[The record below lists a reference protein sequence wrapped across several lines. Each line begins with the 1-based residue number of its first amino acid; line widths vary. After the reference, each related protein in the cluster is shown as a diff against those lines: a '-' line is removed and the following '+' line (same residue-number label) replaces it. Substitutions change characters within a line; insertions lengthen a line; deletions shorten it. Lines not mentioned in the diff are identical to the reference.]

1 MIKLLQNLALL
12 HLSMKRRLF
21 IALMLLAI
29 TTTVTLSVASS
40 TQASSTQPSSLRS
53 LAEQRG
59 IAVGAAVAAKPL
71 RHELTYRQVLA
82 REFNII
88 TPENAMK
95 FEQLRPERNAYHF
108 TNADAIVA
116 FAKANQMQ
124 VRGHTLVWHNQLP
137 KWLTEGKF
145 SREELISILQNYIQT
160 VVSHYRGQLLS
171 WDVVNEAIAGDGS
184 LRDTIWLRG
193 IGPKYIEMAFLWA
206 HQADP
211 QVRLFYNDYGG
222 EGLGKKSD
230 AIFALVRDLRQ
241 RGVPIQGVGLQM
253 HVSVNSPPK
262 SADVAANIQRLHDLG
277 LEVQIT
283 EMDVKIQ
290 NGTGT
295 LAERFA
301 TQAGIYK
308 DMLGVCLSAANCK
321 AFVMWGFTDRYSWIP
336 WFTKKPDAPLI
347 FDQAY
352 HPKPAYNALRE
363 VLQKSTFSY

>member
-1 MIKLLQNLALL
+1 MIKLPQNLTLL
-12 HLSMKRRLF
+12 HWSIKRGLF
-21 IALMLLAI
+21 IALMLLALV
-29 TTTVTLSVASS
+29 TTVTLSL
-40 TQASSTQPSSLRS
+40 ASSTQPSSLRS
-53 LAEQRG
+53 IAQHRG
-59 IAVGAAVAAKPL
+59 ISIGAAVDVSPL
-71 RHELTYRQVLA
+71 RNELTYKQVLA
-82 REFNII
+82 SEFNTM

-95 FEQLRPERNAYHF
+95 FQPLQPARNTYHF
-108 TNADAIVA
+108 TNADIIVA

-145 SREELISILQNYIQT
+145 SREELLSILRDHIQT

-184 LRDTIWLRG
+184 LRETIWLRG
-193 IGPKYIEMAFLWA
+193 IGPEYIEMAFRWA
-206 HQADP
+206 HEVDP

-253 HVSVNSPPK
+253 HVSTVSAPK
-262 SADVAANIQRLHDLG
+262 PEDVAANIQRLHSLG
-277 LEVQIT
+277 LEVHIT

-295 LAERFA
+295 LAEKFA
-301 TQAGIYK
+301 VQARIYR
-308 DMLGVCLSAANCK
+308 DMLRVCLSASNCR
-321 AFVMWGFTDRYSWIP
+321 AFVMWGFTDSHSWIP
-336 WFTKKPDAPLI
+336 WVTKKPDAPLI
-347 FDQAY
+347 FDKLY

-363 VLQKSTFSY
+363 VLARE